1 MTAWPGAHLPDS
13 IAVQD
18 LFDAARSVGDPKD
31 APPKLLLLDDFLGD
45 WMDTLGNAVAVAAT
59 DYFMGKGLA
68 TLSKKGRANILLTLR
83 YDGFGGWVCGNSVL
97 DGCRSSTGCVQWVTL
112 DRRACLHLDPRQ
124 RCQVEGGGRQLR
136 GRRGGPRRGSGQRRR
151 PRGRGAPAA
160 VGRGPLVR
168 APCLPPGRYAAGGPA
183 GRGPTVPD
191 FPQIVNRDVAGG
203 FWQSSA
209 SGGATAP
216 GGRAERGFPPTR
228 APAAQPPA
236 SRSALLVAHPAVFK
250 FFRTKGGG
258 RRSEC
263 QR

>member
-1 MTAWPGAHLPDS
+1 VGLERPSGAAPLIAGRCAVAEVVMPSIWRDGRGRKSKGSPTYPMMPLMMPFGDNAWPGAHLPDS

-112 DRRACLHLDPRQ
+112 DGRVSIWTRASDAKSKEVAASSAEGEAAPAEAAASADGLEAEEPRQ
-124 RCQVEGGGRQLR
+124 LSAEGL
-136 GRRGGPRRGSGQRRR
+136 
-151 PRGRGAPAA
+151 
-160 VGRGPLVR
+160 
-168 APCLPPGRYAAGGPA
+168 
-183 GRGPTVPD
+183 
-191 FPQIVNRDVAGG
+191 
-203 FWQSSA
+203 
-209 SGGATAP
+209 
-216 GGRAERGFPPTR
+216 
-228 APAAQPPA
+228 
-236 SRSALLVAHPAVFK
+236 
-250 FFRTKGGG
+250 
-258 RRSEC
+258 
-263 QR
+263 